1 MIVRARRV
9 PMACSFRPMAGTL
22 AGRGRHGAGPG
33 STAGRPADGG
43 RSVADHP
50 PIIGRGGRPTG
61 TSHPPITGRR
71 GRAAGASCALVRA
84 PAGPAPRGDP
94 GAGRTIDDMD
104 ADQVERARSA
114 LLEERARMVAEL
126 GAELDAPE
134 QMTYG
139 SQAAAASQ
147 VFAQQ
152 RDLALRDAAERRVR
166 EVDAA
171 LGRIGAGTFG
181 RCTSCGGPIADARIE
196 ALPWAALCIDCQRRT
211 GGR

>member
-1 MIVRARRV
+1 MVAVEARRPVV
-9 PMACSFRPMAGTL
+9 PRTPGARP
-22 AGRGRHGAGPG
+22 R
-33 STAGRPADGG
+33 
-43 RSVADHP
+43 
-50 PIIGRGGRPTG
+50 IIGRSSAPVPIGGA
-61 TSHPPITGRR
+61 R
-71 GRAAGASCALVRA
+71 GRASPVPV
-84 PAGPAPRGDP
+84 PARRMPD
-94 GAGRTIDDMD
+94 AGRTIDTMD
-104 ADQVERARSA
+104 ADRLDRARSA
-114 LLEERARMVAEL
+114 LLEERASMLAEL

-152 RDLALRDAAERRVR
+152 RDLALREAAERRVR

-181 RCTSCGGPIADARIE
+181 LCASCGDPIADARLE